1 VAKNP
6 ACWSFPCWADDSAR
20 INLVLDEILNTYVR
34 QNVERRSAEAEK
46 TLKFLDARSL
56 PALKVQVDAA
66 EAAYNNYRQSRGSLD
81 LSLETQR
88 RTQVSR

>member
-1 VAKNP
+1 MGCSDAKQ
-6 ACWSFPCWADDSAR
+6 
-20 INLVLDEILNTYVR
+20 IELVLDEIQNVYVR

-46 TLKFLDARSL
+46 TLKFLDAQL

-81 LSLETQR
+81 LSLETQGVLKSVVEVEDAAVKLK
-88 RTQVSR
+88 QD